1 MPSSTTTISNLMSI
15 FYSKEFLARV
25 MLDTRYDWLAT
36 KKTMPLNSGKT
47 VYFNRFSRLPVQ
59 TTPLTECVNPTGLD
73 MTTTIVSATIAEY
86 GNYVKVC
93 ALFELTSIDED
104 LREHV
109 SVIAQSAA
117 ETLDTL
123 IAAEMSA
130 NSTVQYANSKTAV
143 SAVATSDT
151 LDGQD
156 IRRAYRNLK
165 KNGAR
170 VFSDGYFH
178 GIVPVS
184 AEFDLRA
191 DTEWLD
197 AYRYT
202 DAENIRD
209 GEIGRLHGV
218 KFMDTNNEV
227 VALAAGVSSA
237 DVYSTFI
244 AGKDALGILSLA
256 GQPGSRIIVKT
267 PGDQDTSNPLNMFST
282 VGWHAYFVAKVL
294 NSAWIIQIRSGTL
307 A

>member
-1 MPSSTTTISNLMSI
+1 MASSTTTLTNLMSI

-25 MLDTRYDWLAT
+25 ELDTRYDWLAT

-47 VYFNRFSRLPVQ
+47 IYFNRFSRLAVS
-59 TTPLTECVNPTGLD
+59 TTPLTECVNPAGTD
-73 MTTTIVSATIAEY
+73 MSTTIVSATIAEY
-86 GNYVKVC
+86 GNFVKVC
-93 ALFELTSIDED
+93 SLFELTSIDED

-109 SVIAQSAA
+109 SVIAQNAA
-117 ETLDTL
+117 ETIDSL
-123 IAAEMSA
+123 IAVELSS
-130 NSTVQYANSKTAV
+130 NSTIQFSNAKAAV
-143 SAVATSDT
+143 ASVATSDT

-156 IRRAYRNLK
+156 IRRAYRTLK
-165 KNGAR
+165 VNGAK

-202 DAENIRD
+202 DADNIRN

-227 VALAAGVSSA
+227 VALAAGTA
-237 DVYSTFI
+237 GANVYSSFI
-244 AGKDALGILSLA
+244 AGRDALGVISLA

-282 VGWHAYFVAKVL
+282 VGWHTYFVAKVL
-294 NSAWIIQIRSGTL
+294 NSSWIVQIRSGTL

>member
-1 MPSSTTTISNLMSI
+1 M
-15 FYSKEFLARV
+15 
-25 MLDTRYDWLAT
+25 
-36 KKTMPLNSGKT
+36 
-47 VYFNRFSRLPVQ
+47 
-59 TTPLTECVNPTGLD
+59 
-73 MTTTIVSATIAEY
+73 
-86 GNYVKVC
+86 NYVKVC
-93 ALFELTSIDED
+93 SLFELTSIDEN

-109 SVIAQSAA
+109 SVIAQNAA
-117 ETLDTL
+117 ETIDIL

-130 NSTVQYANSKTAV
+130 NSTTQYSNGKTAV
-143 SAVATSDT
+143 SATGTSDT

-156 IRRAYRNLK
+156 IRRAVRNLK
-165 KNGAR
+165 VAGAK

-191 DTEWLD
+191 DPEWLD

-202 DAENIRD
+202 DAENIRN

-218 KFMDTNNEV
+218 KFMDTNAEV
-227 VALAAGVSSA
+227 SQSGGAGSA
-237 DVYSTFI
+237 TLYSTFI
-244 AGKDALGILSLA
+244 AGRDALGIISLS

-294 NSAWIIQIRSGTL
+294 NSAWIVQIISGTQ

>member
-1 MPSSTTTISNLMSI
+1 MSI
-15 FYSKEFLARV
+15 YYSKEFLARV
-25 MLDTRYDWLAT
+25 ELDTRYDWLAT
-36 KKTMPLNSGKT
+36 KKTMPRNSGKT
-47 VYFNRFSRLPVQ
+47 VYFNRFSRLAVQ

-73 MTTTIVSATIAEY
+73 MSTTIVSATIAEY

-93 ALFELTSIDED
+93 SLFELTSIDED

-109 SVIAQSAA
+109 SVIAQNAA

-130 NSTVQYANSKTAV
+130 NSTVQYSNSKTAA
-143 SAVATSDT
+143 SAIATSDT

-156 IRRAYRNLK
+156 IRRAVRNLK
-165 KNGAR
+165 KNGAK
-170 VFSDGYFH
+170 VFADGYFH

-191 DTEWLD
+191 DPEWLD

-202 DAENIRD
+202 DAENIRN

-218 KFMDTNNEV
+218 KFMDTNAEV
-227 VALAAGVSSA
+227 STADGVGSTN
-237 DVYSTFI
+237 VYSSFI
-244 AGKDALGILSLA
+244 AGRDALGIISLA

-267 PGDQDTSNPLNMFST
+267 PGDQDTSNPLNMYST

-294 NSAWIIQIRSGTL
+294 NSAWIIQIRSGS
-307 A
+307 AV

>member
-1 MPSSTTTISNLMSI
+1 MASSTTTLTNLMSI

-25 MLDTRYDWLAT
+25 ELDTRYDWLAT

-47 VYFNRFSRLPVQ
+47 IYFNRFSRLAVS
-59 TTPLTECVNPTGLD
+59 TTPLTECVNPAGTD
-73 MTTTIVSATIAEY
+73 MSTTIVSATIAEY
-86 GNYVKVC
+86 GNFVKVC
-93 ALFELTSIDED
+93 SLFELTSIDED

-109 SVIAQSAA
+109 SVIAQNAA
-117 ETLDTL
+117 ETIDSL
-123 IAAEMSA
+123 IAAELSA
-130 NSTVQYANSKTAV
+130 NSTVQYANAKTAV
-143 SAVATSDT
+143 ASVATSDT

-156 IRRAYRNLK
+156 IRRAYRTLK
-165 KNGAR
+165 INGAK

-178 GIVPVS
+178 GIIPVS

-202 DAENIRD
+202 DADNIRN

-227 VALAAGVSSA
+227 FAAAAGVTGA
-237 DVYSTFI
+237 NVYSSFV
-244 AGKDALGILSLA
+244 AGRDALGVISLA

-282 VGWHAYFVAKVL
+282 VGWHTYFVAKVL
-294 NSAWIIQIRSGTL
+294 NSNWIVQIKSGTL

>member
-1 MPSSTTTISNLMSI
+1 MASSTTTLTNLMSI

-25 MLDTRYDWLAT
+25 ELDTRYDWLAT

-47 VYFNRFSRLPVQ
+47 IYFNRFSRLAVS
-59 TTPLTECVNPTGLD
+59 TTPLTECVNPAGTD
-73 MTTTIVSATIAEY
+73 MSTTIVSATIAEY
-86 GNYVKVC
+86 GNFVKVC
-93 ALFELTSIDED
+93 SLFELTSIDED

-109 SVIAQSAA
+109 SVIAQNAA
-117 ETLDTL
+117 ETIDSL
-123 IAAEMSA
+123 IAAELSA
-130 NSTVQYANSKTAV
+130 NSTVQFSNAKAAV
-143 SAVATSDT
+143 ASVATSDT

-156 IRRAYRNLK
+156 IRRAYRTLK
-165 KNGAR
+165 INGAK

-202 DAENIRD
+202 DADNIRN

-227 VALAAGVSSA
+227 FAAAAGVA
-237 DVYSTFI
+237 GANVYSSFI
-244 AGKDALGILSLA
+244 AGRDALGVISLA

-282 VGWHAYFVAKVL
+282 VGWHTYFVAKVL
-294 NSAWIIQIRSGTL
+294 NSNWIVQIKSGTL

>member
-1 MPSSTTTISNLMSI
+1 MPSSTTGLTNLMSI
-15 FYSKEFLARV
+15 YYSKEFLARV
-25 MLDTRYDWLAT
+25 ELDTRYDWLAT

-47 VYFNRFSRLPVQ
+47 VFFNRFSRLAVQ
-59 TTPLTECVNPTGLD
+59 TTPLTECINPTGLD
-73 MTTTIVSATIAEY
+73 MSTTIVSATIAEY

-93 ALFELTSIDED
+93 SLFELTSIDEN

-109 SVIAQSAA
+109 SVIAQNAA
-117 ETLDTL
+117 ETLDIL

-130 NSTVQYANSKTAV
+130 NSTIQYANNKVAV
-143 SAVATSDT
+143 SALATSDT

-156 IRRAYRNLK
+156 IRRAVRTLRR
-165 KNGAR
+165 NGAK

-184 AEFDLRA
+184 SEFDLRA
-191 DTEWLD
+191 DPEWLD

-202 DAENIRD
+202 DAENIRN

-218 KFMDTNNEV
+218 KFMDTNAEV
-227 VALAAGVSSA
+227 SQASTTT
-237 DVYSTFI
+237 VYSSFI
-244 AGKDALGILSLA
+244 AGRDALGIISLA

-294 NSAWIIQIRSGTL
+294 NSSWIVQILAGTL

>member
-1 MPSSTTTISNLMSI
+1 MASSTTTLSNLMST
-15 FYSKEFLARV
+15 FYSKDFLARV
-25 MLDTRYDWLAT
+25 QLDTRYDWLGT
-36 KKTMPLNSGKT
+36 KKSMPLNSGKT
-47 VYFNRFSRLPVQ
+47 IFFNRFSRLPVQ
-59 TTPLTECVNPTGLD
+59 TTPLSECVNPSGLD
-73 MTTTIVSATIAEY
+73 MTSTVVSATIGEY
-86 GNYVKVC
+86 GNYVRVC

-109 SVIAQSAA
+109 AVIAQNAA
-117 ETLDTL
+117 ETLDVL
-123 IAAEMSA
+123 IAAELSA
-130 NSTVQYANSKTAV
+130 NSTVQYANNKLAA
-143 SAVATSDT
+143 SAIATSDT

-156 IRRAYRNLK
+156 IRRAVRTLK
-165 KNGAR
+165 INGAR

-191 DTEWLD
+191 DPEWLD

-218 KFMDTNNEV
+218 KFMSTNAEV
-227 VALAAGVSSA
+227 TAAAGVYIS
-237 DVYSTFI
+237 FI
-244 AGKDALGILSLA
+244 AGKDALGLLNLA
-256 GQPGSRIIVKT
+256 GQSGSRIIVKT

-294 NSAWIIQIRSGTL
+294 NSAWIVAIRSGTL